1 VLRTVLGGLT
11 VLWAVSSASLSSQTP
26 QYDILLKGG
35 HVIDPKN
42 GRDGVMDVA
51 ITGQKIAQVAPDIP
65 AASARTTFNVRGLYV
80 TPGLVDVHTHVYA
93 GTGAM
98 DSFAGDS
105 SIYPDSFA
113 PRAGVTTVVD
123 VGSSG
128 WKNFPDFKWRVIDRS
143 MTRVLAMLNIV
154 GSGMGPGETEQTVA
168 DMDAEATARVA
179 KQFPDIVVG
188 VKSAH
193 YMRNDWTSVDRAVAA
208 GRLANIPV
216 MVDFGASTPERS
228 FQDLVLTHLRPNDI
242 VTHMYVGRYP
252 TLGPDG
258 NVLPHIVKA
267 RERGIKFDVGHGNTS
282 FSWAKAITGVKN
294 GFLPDTISSDAHI
307 RSTRLS
313 MKDLPTVM
321 SKMLA
326 AGLPLQSIVEMTT
339 VAAARLIGRPALG
352 HLDVGGEA
360 DVTVLGM
367 RKGSFGFA
375 DGTNVSIRAT
385 EKLECELTIRAGQVI
400 WDLNGMTSTPYQP

>member
-1 VLRTVLGGLT
+1 MSLLSP
-11 VLWAVSSASLSSQTP
+11 SSEAQQFDL
-26 QYDILLKGG
+26 LLKGG

-51 ITGQKIAQVAPDIP
+51 ITGAKIAQVAPNIP
-65 AASARTTFNVRGLYV
+65 AASARSTIDVTGLYV

-113 PRAGVTTVVD
+113 PRTGVTTVVD

-143 MTRVLAMLNIV
+143 MTRVLAMLNVV
-154 GSGMGPGETEQTVA
+154 GSGMGPGETEQTIA
-168 DMDAEATARVA
+168 DMDSEATARVA
-179 KQFPDIVVG
+179 RQFPDIIVG

-193 YMRNDWTSVDRAVAA
+193 YMRNDWTSVDRAVGA

-228 FQDLVLTHLRPNDI
+228 FEDLVLVHLRPNDI

-258 NVLPHIVKA
+258 KILPHIIKA

-282 FSWAKAITGVKN
+282 FSWAKAIAGVKN

-326 AGLPLQSIVEMTT
+326 AGLPLKSVIEMTT
-339 VAAARLIGRPALG
+339 VAPARLISRPALG

-360 DVTVLGM
+360 DVAVLGI
-367 RKGSFGFA
+367 RKGQFGFA
-375 DGTNVSIRAT
+375 DGTNVRVQAT
-385 EKLECELTIRAGQVI
+385 EKFECELTIRAGQVI
-400 WDLNGMTSTPYQP
+400 WDLNGLTSTAFK

>member
-1 VLRTVLGGLT
+1 VLRALVVLSLFAGG
-11 VLWAVSSASLSSQTP
+11 VAVVSEGAQS
-26 QYDILLKGG
+26 YDLLLKGG

-51 ITGQKIAQVAPDIP
+51 VTAGKIARVEANIP
-65 AASARTTFNVRGLYV
+65 SASAKTTLDVSGLHV
-80 TPGLVDVHTHVYA
+80 TPGLVDLHTHVYA

-143 MTRVLAMLNIV
+143 MTRVLAMLNVV
-154 GSGMGPGETEQTVA
+154 GSGMGPGETEQTTS
-168 DMDAEATARVA
+168 DMDAEATAKVA
-179 KQFPDIVVG
+179 KQYPDIIVG

-208 GRLANIPV
+208 GRMANIPV
-216 MVDFGASTPERS
+216 MVDFGQSTPERS
-228 FQDLVLTHLRPNDI
+228 FEDLVLTHLRPGDI
-242 VTHMYVGRYP
+242 VTHMYVRRYP
-252 TLGPDG
+252 TLGTDG
-258 NVLPHIVKA
+258 KPLPHIVQA
-267 RERGIKFDVGHGNTS
+267 RARGIRFDVGHGNTS
-282 FSWAKAITGVKN
+282 FSWDKAMAGVKN
-294 GFLPDTISSDAHI
+294 GFWPDTISSDAHI

-321 SKMLA
+321 SKMRA
-326 AGLPLQSIVEMTT
+326 AGLPLNAIVEMTT
-339 VAAARLIGRPALG
+339 VAPARLISRPDLG

-360 DVTVLGM
+360 DIAVFGLRTG
-367 RKGSFGFA
+367 RFGFA
-375 DGTNVSIRAT
+375 DGTNVRVNAT
-385 EKLECELTIRAGQVI
+385 EKFEVELTVRAGQVI
-400 WDLNGMTSTPYQP
+400 WDLNGITSTPWTGVR

>member
-1 VLRTVLGGLT
+1 MLNRLFCTLT
-11 VLWAVSSASLSSQTP
+11 LVTAVSLASANSIAQ
-26 QYDILLKGG
+26 QYDLLLKGG

-42 GRDGVMDVA
+42 GRDGVMDIA
-51 ITGQKIAQVAPDIP
+51 ISGTRIAAVAPNIAP
-65 AASARTTFNVRGLYV
+65 ASARTTIDVGGLYV

-113 PRAGVTTVVD
+113 PRSGVTTVVD

-143 MTRVLAMLNIV
+143 MTRVLAMLNVV
-154 GSGMGPGETEQTVA
+154 GSGMGPGETEQTTS
-168 DMDAEATARVA
+168 DMDPEATARVA
-179 KQFPDIVVG
+179 KQFPDLIVG

-228 FQDLVLTHLRPNDI
+228 FEDLILTHLRPNDI

-252 TLGPDG
+252 TLGSDG
-258 NVLPHIVKA
+258 KPLPHIVKA

-294 GFLPDTISSDAHI
+294 GFWPDTISSDAHI

-326 AGLPLQSIVEMTT
+326 AGLPLKSIIEMTT
-339 VAAARLIGRPALG
+339 VAPATLIGRPALG

-360 DVTVLGM
+360 DVTVLGI
-367 RKGSFGFA
+367 RKGKFGFA
-375 DGTNVSIRAT
+375 DGTNVRIQAT
-385 EKLECELTIRAGQVI
+385 DKFECELTIRAGQVI
-400 WDLNGMTSTPYQP
+400 WDLNGMTSTPFR